1 MLSETAK
8 ALILKARI
16 FGSTAQTSHRVLRTA
31 DDEGR
36 YLTDSELDTFI
47 AVQPNT
53 PVATVRFLR
62 DHALEIVAES
72 HAQLIAE
79 QPELTQPGGGLYPPL
94 RAEACLRDLWHFLRC
109 TTYGIASQNPEFT
122 SAEGLH
128 YMELLYQ
135 ELQVPL
141 PAMVRGL
148 VGNKTA
154 SLKRLSLIEQ
164 ETVAPYFD
172 HLIEKFKAFH

>member
-8 ALILKARI
+8 ALIPKARI
-16 FGSTAQTSHRVLRTA
+16 FGFTAETSSRVLRTA

-36 YLTDSELDTFI
+36 YLTDSELDILI
-47 AVQPNT
+47 AIQPKA
-53 PVATVRFLR
+53 PVFAVRFLR
-62 DHALEIVAES
+62 DHALEIVAEA

-79 QPELTQPGGGLYPPL
+79 QPELIQPGGGLYPPL

-122 SAEGLH
+122 SPEGLH

-148 VGNKTA
+148 EGNKTA
-154 SLKRLSLIEQ
+154 SLKRLSLIDQ
-164 ETVAPYFD
+164 ETFAPYFD